1 MMATLGT
8 GILLGFG
15 LAILVGPLVVT
26 IVQASIEEGRP
37 AGFAVG
43 GGIWLSDAL
52 FIIAVFFALDYLAAI
67 SEHDRFL
74 PILGGIGSV
83 VLIATGAG
91 IFHKTPPRLDF
102 EKADFTP
109 QGVWYWFRTG
119 FLINTV
125 NPFSFFFWISV
136 GTHTAL
142 GDASLAETLVFYAGI
157 YFTIVATDTA
167 KVLLAERIR
176 HRLRAKHI
184 WWLRRGSGV
193 VLVAFGL
200 VLLVR
205 SFV

>member
-1 MMATLGT
+1 MMSTLGT

-52 FIIAVFFALDYLAAI
+52 FILGVYYGLDYL
-67 SEHDRFL
+67 ETLTNHNRFL
-74 PILGGIGSV
+74 PVLGGIGSAVLLV
-83 VLIATGAG
+83 VG
-91 IFHKTPPRLDF
+91 IGILRKTPPRLDF
-102 EKADFTP
+102 SPDNYRAR
-109 QGVWYWFRTG
+109 GVWRWFRTG

-142 GDASLAETLVFYAGI
+142 GTATTAETGVFYAGI
-157 YFTIVATDTA
+157 YATIVATDIA
-167 KVLLAERIR
+167 KILLAERIR
-176 HRLRAKHI
+176 HRLRPTHV

-193 VLVAFGL
+193 VLVGFGL
-200 VLLVR
+200 LLLVR
-205 SFV
+205 SFL